1 MKDMLPPGSSRAKN
15 IMTEEISKQRKT
27 RIFISYSR
35 KDKLF
40 VRKLND
46 AIDAVGIDAWVDWE
60 GIPLSSDWMK
70 EITAAIEA
78 GDAFV
83 FVISPDSLRSK
94 ICMQE
99 LELGITS
106 NKKII
111 PVVYREPEKKQKI
124 HPKLASTNWVYL
136 RARKDDFSATIPK
149 LVESIQTD
157 LGWVQ
162 QHTRIL
168 QRASEWVQKNRNKSY
183 LLQGTDLEDGERW
196 MTESTKSETRVVIPL
211 QAEYISTSRKVAT
224 QRQRNL
230 TSGIGFVLV
239 LSMILGMFAIRQWY
253 QAEVNADL
261 AEANA
266 GLARN
271 SAATAIANEHIAATQ
286 QAIAER
292 NAEVILEKDNETKAQ
307 RSAAQAAIYQERA
320 SELDTSTLLALESW
334 TRAKTN
340 DAENVLRHNIAAMP
354 QPVARIKQGGR
365 IGNLFPSVDGKYFV
379 TASDDQTACLWS
391 MEGDQIYCV
400 KHQGAITDALL
411 SPNSE
416 LLVTAGEDG
425 FVNLW
430 KASDGTP
437 IKSFDFKSTVWDI
450 DISADGKFLA
460 AGRADE
466 KISLIDLK
474 TLREQLNFNLSAGE
488 IYAVAFSPD
497 GKYLA
502 MGTQKGLV
510 TVWRVLTELSYPAA
524 LHESDIFALEFSA
537 DGNWLVSVGADSTA
551 RVSRTAFGNTKY
563 VLSHNDWVEDVAFGP
578 DNSWF
583 VTASD
588 DNQARV
594 WDTATGREKFRMSH
608 ADYVLRVDVSPN
620 GQWIATTSFDKTAR
634 IWEATTGALMQEI
647 ALDAAG
653 TAVSFS
659 YDNARVIVGDRDG
672 NIGVFDI
679 SSLNARN
686 GYIEFPEII
695 HKAKFSYTGEW
706 VIFNT
711 DDKNIWLIP
720 ADQLTTLHDG
730 TQGTKILSFNNLTN
744 QTKVSP
750 NSKWIAITETYASR
764 AVLYNIETKVLHT
777 LPHPADIS
785 GIGFSADSKRFA
797 TTSEKGKSV
806 FVWDVDSGELVKE
819 IQFDKVAF
827 TIAFNPQDATLAIG
841 FADKIMI
848 WDIDGGKEIA
858 TLLQI
863 GDIKSLNFSK
873 EGRWLAT
880 TSSAGGISVWNMS
893 NGIPSV
899 PTYNFLQDGSITS
912 LDFNHTQQYLASG
925 GSNGYAYI
933 WDLSNGQEVAR
944 LPHNSSVKGVS
955 FSPVS
960 DQLLTVSKKTVN
972 VWDLAQIEF
981 TNRENISELACSK
994 LTENF
999 SPSTWIF
1006 FFHEEKYQLICPNLP
1021 QGQ

>member
-1 MKDMLPPGSSRAKN
+1 MA
-15 IMTEEISKQRKT
+15 EEDKSRKT

-60 GIPLSSDWMK
+60 GIPLSSDWMI
-70 EITAAIEA
+70 EIEAAIKA

-94 ICMQE
+94 ICIKE
-99 LELGITS
+99 LELGIQS

-111 PVVYREPEKKQKI
+111 PVLHREPEKKQKI
-124 HPKLASTNWVYL
+124 HPKLSSTNWVYM
-136 RARKDDFSATIPK
+136 RTRKDDFNATIPK

-183 LLQGTDLEDGERW
+183 LLQGSDLEDGERW
-196 MTESTKSETRVVIPL
+196 MTESTKSETRVVVPL
-211 QAEYISTSRKVAT
+211 QAEYIGTSRKVAI

-230 TSGIGFVLV
+230 TIGIGFVLV
-239 LSMILGMFAIRQWY
+239 ISMILGMFAIRQWY

-286 QAIAER
+286 QAIAEQ
-292 NAEVILEKDNETKAQ
+292 NAELVLKRENETKAQ
-307 RSAAQAAIYQERA
+307 RSAAQAAAYSERA

-334 TRAKTN
+334 TRAQTS
-340 DAENVLRHNIAAMP
+340 DAENVLRHNIGLMP
-354 QPVARIKQGGR
+354 RPVAQVKQGAR
-365 IGNLFPSVDGKYFV
+365 IGNLTLSADGKYFV
-379 TASDDQTACLWS
+379 TASDDQSACLWT
-391 MEGDQIYCV
+391 MEGVQKYCV
-400 KHQGAITDALL
+400 NHAGAITDAVL
-411 SPNSE
+411 SPDNTI
-416 LLVTAGEDG
+416 LATAGEDG
-425 FVNLW
+425 FLNLW
-430 KASDGTP
+430 NAEDGTP
-437 IKSFDFKSTVWDI
+437 IKSFDFKSVIWDL
-450 DISADGKFLA
+450 DISPDNKWLA

-466 KISLIDLK
+466 KISLIDLDSK
-474 TLREQLNFNLSAGE
+474 REQLNFNLSAGE
-488 IYAVAFSPD
+488 IFTVAFSPNS
-497 GKYLA
+497 KFLA
-502 MGTQKGLV
+502 MGTQNGLV

-524 LHESDIFALEFSA
+524 YHESDIFALEFSPN
-537 DGNWLVSVGADSTA
+537 GEWLVSVGQDGTA

-563 VLSHNDWVEDVAFGP
+563 VLPHNDWVEDVAFGP

-583 VTASD
+583 VTVSD

-594 WDTATGREKFRMSH
+594 WDTASGREKFRMSH

-620 GQWIATTSFDKTAR
+620 GEWIVTTGFDKTAR
-634 IWEATTGALMQEI
+634 IWEATSGSLMQEI
-647 ALDAAG
+647 TLTAAG

-659 YDNARVIVGDRDG
+659 ADNTRVIVGDRDG
-672 NIGVFDI
+672 NTGIWDI
-679 SSLNARN
+679 SSLNGRI
-686 GYIEFPEII
+686 GYIEFPEQI
-695 HKAKFSYTGEW
+695 HKAKYSYTGEW

-720 ADQLTTLHDG
+720 TDQITTLHNG
-730 TQGTKILSFNNLTN
+730 TQGTKILSFDKLTN

-750 NSKWIAITETYASR
+750 NSKWIAVTETYGSR
-764 AVLYNIETKVLHT
+764 AVLYNLETKVLHS
-777 LPHPADIS
+777 LPHPADLS

-797 TTSEKGKSV
+797 TTSDKGKSV
-806 FVWDVDSGELVKE
+806 FVWDVESGELIKE
-819 IQFDKVAF
+819 IQFDQTAF
-827 TIAFNPQDATLAIG
+827 TIAFNPQDASLAIG
-841 FADKIMI
+841 FAGRIVL
-848 WDIDGGKEIA
+848 WDIDGEKEID
-858 TLLQI
+858 TLSQI

-880 TSSAGGISVWNMS
+880 TSSAGGISVWDMS
-893 NGIPSV
+893 KGKPTK

-933 WDLSNGQEVAR
+933 WDLSSGQEVAR
-944 LPHNSSVKGVS
+944 LPQNSSVKGVS
-955 FSPVS
+955 FSPTEN
-960 DQLLTVSKKTVN
+960 QLLTVSNKTVN
-972 VWDLAQIEF
+972 VWNLDQIEF
-981 TNRENISELACSK
+981 TVREIISEKACAK

-999 SPSTWIF
+999 STSNWTF
-1006 FFHEEKYQLICPNLP
+1006 FFHEEEYRLLCPNLP